1 MATTQA
7 AKSKPHINIGT
18 LGHISHGKTTLTA
31 AITKVL
37 ADKFPSLNKAVSVA
51 DIDKRQEEKRSGH
64 SVCTTHVEYQTEKR
78 HYAHTDC
85 PGDIHYVKNM
95 ITGAAQMDG
104 AILVVSAADG
114 PQKQTREDAVLARS
128 VGVESLVVALNKCD
142 LVDSDEVL
150 DLVETEVREML
161 SGVGFE
167 GDTVPVVRVSA
178 LGALNGQKDWTT
190 LVLHLMDEVDS
201 AIPIPKRAID
211 KPFLLAV
218 DEVFDIGG
226 RGVVATG
233 RVEAGVVRPGDAV
246 DIVGLREAQKS
257 TVTGIEEFKKRLD
270 KAEAGRTVGL
280 LLRGMKKG
288 QIERGQVVAAPNT
301 VTPHTLFEAKIYM
314 LSKEEGGRHNPFFN
328 GYRPQF
334 YFRTT
339 DVTGVMKF
347 STDGTDNM
355 VMPGDR
361 CDLSVELISPIEM
374 ERAQPFAVREG
385 GKTIG
390 VGRVTKILA

>member
-7 AKSKPHINIGT
+7 TKSKPHINIGT
-18 LGHISHGKTTLTA
+18 LGHRGHGKTTLTA

-51 DIDKRQEEKRSGH
+51 EIDKRQEERRSGQ

-78 HYAHTDC
+78 HYAHSDC

-95 ITGAAQMDG
+95 ISGASQMDG

-128 VGVESLVVALNKCD
+128 VGVESLVVALSKCD

-150 DLVETEVREML
+150 ELVETEVREML
-161 SGVGFE
+161 SDVGFE
-167 GDTVPVVRVSA
+167 GDTVPVRRVSA
-178 LGALNGQKDWTT
+178 LRALDGQKDQTT
-190 LVLHLMDEVDS
+190 AVLNLMNEVDS
-201 AIPIPKRAID
+201 AIPIPKRAVD

-218 DEVFDIGG
+218 DEVFDLGG

-233 RVEAGVVRPGDAV
+233 RVETGVIKPGDAV
-246 DIVGLREAQKS
+246 DIVGLRETQKS
-257 TVTGIEEFKKRLD
+257 TVTGIEEFKKQLD

-280 LLRGMKKG
+280 LLRGIQKG

-314 LSKEEGGRHNPFFN
+314 LSKDEGGRPKPFFN

-334 YFRTT
+334 YFRTM
-339 DVTGVMKF
+339 DVTGEMKLR
-347 STDGTDNM
+347 TDGDDNM

-361 CDLSVELISPIEM
+361 CDLSVALMAPIEM
-374 ERAQPFAVREG
+374 ERAQSFAIREG